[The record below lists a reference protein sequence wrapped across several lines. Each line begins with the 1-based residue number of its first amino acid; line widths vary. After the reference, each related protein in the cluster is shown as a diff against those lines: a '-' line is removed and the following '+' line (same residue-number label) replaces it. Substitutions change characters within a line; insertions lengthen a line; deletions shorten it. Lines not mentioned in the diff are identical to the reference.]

1 MRIGLPVYL
10 HDHFASKYLVDILYQ
25 LGLCKSYKE
34 VLRYERSA
42 ALTFKQYD
50 VNITSTQK
58 FQFMADNVGHDPCN
72 FNGENT
78 VYYIGMPIALTPF
91 SDNTFRIVPRK
102 DVLNDQLKGLNSQ
115 MVKHFDM
122 EGIKKLGGVKYKPY
136 ISVEQREDPYI
147 LLDVHWK
154 SEQLSFWVRYV
165 NVGCI
170 FWFPPLVLRLI

>member
-1 MRIGLPVYL
+1 MWAMTHV
-10 HDHFASKYLVDILYQ
+10 ILM
-25 LGLCKSYKE
+25 GK
-34 VLRYERSA
+34 
-42 ALTFKQYD
+42 
-50 VNITSTQK
+50 
-58 FQFMADNVGHDPCN
+58 
-72 FNGENT
+72 NT

-136 ISVEQREDPYI
+136 INVEQREDPYI

-154 SEQLSFWVRYV
+154 SEQLSFSNTLLWWGTMRAILE
-165 NVGCI
+165 NQEKI
-170 FWFPPLVLRLI
+170 LNQQ